1 MISSVNSVASFEGV
15 FGKQILRGM
24 KSMNNYPRLV
34 IAGLR
39 GGSGKTI
46 ISLGLTRAW
55 KNRGLKV
62 VPFKKG
68 PDYID
73 AGWLAS
79 TAKRPC
85 YNLDPFL
92 IGKEH
97 LLSSFISHSEGAD
110 FSLIEGSRG
119 LYDGMDEAGTYSTAE
134 VAKTLQAPVI
144 LVMDCTKVTRTLAAV
159 LLGVQGFDKKLL
171 IKGVILNR
179 IAGSRHEAVIRQ
191 ALDKY
196 TDIPVLGAIP
206 LMDEDVFPMRHLGLT
221 PFQEHPQVE
230 QAIEKTTLIISSHLD
245 MDKLLKIG
253 QEARGGGKRIALSPI
268 AHSLSPIVKLGV
280 IRDSAFQF
288 YYQENIDELKSHG
301 AEIIEISSIAM
312 PQLPDIDAL
321 YIGGGFPE
329 THALALA
336 ENKGF
341 RNSLN
346 NAVRRGLPVYAECG
360 GLMYLGESLLLKGME
375 YPMAG
380 IFPISFSLENRPQAH
395 GYSIAEVVNENP
407 FFPEGLTL
415 RGHEFHYSKPVIG
428 REAGNFH
435 YAFNMKRG
443 KGLHENM
450 DGLCYK
456 NVLAT
461 YTHLHALGA
470 KEWAEGII
478 KQALKYKN
486 NAAE

>member
-1 MISSVNSVASFEGV
+1 
-15 FGKQILRGM
+15 M

-46 ISLGLTRAW
+46 ISIGLARAW
-55 KNRGLKV
+55 KNMGLKV
-62 VPFKKG
+62 APFKKG

-79 TAKRPC
+79 ASQRPC

-97 LLSSFISHSEGAD
+97 LLSSFISHSEGSD
-110 FSLIEGSRG
+110 ISIIEGSRG
-119 LYDGMDEAGTYSTAE
+119 LFDGMDEAGTYSTAE

-159 LLGVQGFDKKLL
+159 LLGIQTFDKKLRL
-171 IKGVILNR
+171 KGVILNR
-179 IAGSRHEAVIRQ
+179 IAGSRHEAVILQ
-191 ALDKY
+191 ALAGY
-196 TDIPVLGAIP
+196 TDIPVFGAIP

-230 QAIEKTTLIISSHLD
+230 QAIEKTTAIISSRLD
-245 MDKLLKIG
+245 MDKLLGLGQEAKG
-253 QEARGGGKRIALSPI
+253 LRQEARGGGKRIDLLPI
-268 AHSLSPIVKLGV
+268 AHSLSPVVKIGV
-280 IRDSAFQF
+280 IKDSAFQF
-288 YYQENIDELKSHG
+288 YYQENIEALQRHG
-301 AEIIEISSIAM
+301 AEILEISSIAM

-336 ENKGF
+336 ENEGF

-346 NAVRRGLPVYAECG
+346 SAIRRGLPVYAECG
-360 GLMYLGESLLLKGME
+360 GLMYLGESLLLDNME

-380 IFPISFSLENRPQAH
+380 IFPISFSLEKRPQAY
-395 GYSIAEVVNENP
+395 GYSIAEVVYKNP

-415 RGHEFHYSKPVIG
+415 RGHEFHYSRPVFG
-428 REAGNFH
+428 AGAAGFH
-435 YAFNMKRG
+435 YALRIKRG
-443 KGLHENM
+443 KGLYEGM
-450 DGLCYK
+450 DGICYK
-456 NVLAT
+456 NVFAT

-478 KQALKYKN
+478 KQARKYKTIKSS
-486 NAAE
+486 

>member
-1 MISSVNSVASFEGV
+1 
-15 FGKQILRGM
+15 
-24 KSMNNYPRLV
+24 MNNYPRLV

-46 ISLGLTRAW
+46 ISIGLARAW
-55 KNRGLKV
+55 KNMGLKAA
-62 VPFKKG
+62 PFKKG

-79 TAKRPC
+79 AAKRPC

-110 FSLIEGSRG
+110 ISIIEGSRG
-119 LYDGMDEAGTYSTAE
+119 LFDGMDEAGTYSTAE

-159 LLGVQGFDKKLL
+159 LLGIQNFDKKLR

-191 ALDKY
+191 ALAGY
-196 TDIPVLGAIP
+196 TDIPVFGAIP
-206 LMDEDVFPMRHLGLT
+206 LMEEDVFPMRHLGLT

-230 QAIEKTTLIISSHLD
+230 QAIENTTALISSRLD
-245 MDKLLKIG
+245 MDRLLKIG
-253 QEARGGGKRIALSPI
+253 QEAKGMRLWAKGRGESMGLAPI
-268 AHSLSPIVKLGV
+268 AHSLSPLVKIGV
-280 IRDSAFQF
+280 IKDSAFQF
-288 YYQENIDELKSHG
+288 YYQENIEELQRHG
-301 AEIIEISSIAM
+301 AEIIEISSLAM
-312 PQLPDIDAL
+312 QKLPGIDAL

-336 ENKGF
+336 ENEGF
-341 RNSLN
+341 RNSLKS
-346 NAVRRGLPVYAECG
+346 AVMKGLPVYAECG
-360 GLMYLGESLLLKGME
+360 GLMYLGESLLLDNME

-380 IFPISFSLENRPQAH
+380 IFPISFSLENRPQAY
-395 GYSIAEVVNENP
+395 GYSIAKVVNTNP
-407 FFPEGLTL
+407 FFAEGITL
-415 RGHEFHYSKPVIG
+415 RGHEFHYSRPVFG
-428 REAGNFH
+428 DAAAGLH
-435 YAFNMKRG
+435 YALKLERG
-443 KGLHENM
+443 TGLHEGM
-450 DGLCYK
+450 DGICYK
-456 NVLAT
+456 NVFAT

-478 KQALKYKN
+478 NQALKYK
-486 NAAE
+486 ALKSC